1 MVHYV
6 DLLVG
11 RVEDELD
18 ALGLSENTL
27 ILFTT
32 DNGTERGI
40 VSRFRGEEVIGA
52 KTRSTEAGIHVPLIA
67 SWPGR
72 IAPGSSNAD
81 LIGFADFYATFA
93 ELLDVAPPHPENL
106 DGISFLPALQ
116 GRPGQMR
123 EVLTI
128 YSNPRPPGSERNPRV
143 RLALDG
149 RFKLYDDGRFYDYLA
164 DPMEA
169 QPLELHALRAEAAQA
184 LPRLQAALDAM
195 PPEPAH
201 LRGAN

>member
-1 MVHYV
+1 
-6 DLLVG
+6 
-11 RVEDELD
+11 
-18 ALGLSENTL
+18 
-27 ILFTT
+27 
-32 DNGTERGI
+32 
-40 VSRFRGEEVIGA
+40 
-52 KTRSTEAGIHVPLIA
+52 
-67 SWPGR
+67 
-72 IAPGSSNAD
+72 
-81 LIGFADFYATFA
+81 
-93 ELLDVAPPHPENL
+93 
-106 DGISFLPALQ
+106 
-116 GRPGQMR
+116 MR